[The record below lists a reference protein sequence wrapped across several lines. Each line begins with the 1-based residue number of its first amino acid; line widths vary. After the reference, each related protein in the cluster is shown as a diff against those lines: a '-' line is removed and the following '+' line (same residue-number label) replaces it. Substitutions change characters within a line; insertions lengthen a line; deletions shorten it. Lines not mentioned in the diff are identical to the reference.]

1 MAVPRLR
8 TVPGDAAMLA
18 AARRAAHR
26 RGSGRCDWRRGRR
39 LPRRARPGYRAK
51 FREAEVEGLGAA
63 ADAGE
68 LLQALVIALVEVTEV
83 LAAKCGRAAKD
94 AIFFQMVTGTVG
106 HKTSK

>member
-1 MAVPRLR
+1 MLQREEQRTGAVRVDAIGGEGVDYLEER
-8 TVPGDAAMLA
+8 GLYTVHSSE
-18 AARRAAHR
+18 RR
-26 RGSGRCDWRRGRR
+26 
-39 LPRRARPGYRAK
+39 K
-51 FREAEVEGLGAA
+51 VEGFGAA